1 MEKLTYIK
9 TAEAIEGYADS
20 LIAKRETNDCVVR
33 AFASSM
39 DVPYEKA
46 HSFVAQTFKRSP
58 RKGVRTF
65 PLLDWLS
72 SKFEIIGDKENQFSR
87 YKSPAT
93 YYKDRRF
100 KMSVGKF
107 AKLNPIGIYFV
118 LVRNHAFTIK
128 NGCVI
133 GNQSD
138 ANKPRTIV
146 NYAFKVK

>member
-9 TAEAIEGYADS
+9 TAEAIKGYADS

-39 DVPYEKA
+39 EIPYEQA

-87 YKSPAT
+87 YNSPAT
-93 YYKDRRF
+93 YYKDKRF

-107 AKLNPIGIYFV
+107 AKLNPKGTYFI
-118 LVRNHAFTIK
+118 LVRGHAFTIK
-128 NGCVI
+128 DGCVI